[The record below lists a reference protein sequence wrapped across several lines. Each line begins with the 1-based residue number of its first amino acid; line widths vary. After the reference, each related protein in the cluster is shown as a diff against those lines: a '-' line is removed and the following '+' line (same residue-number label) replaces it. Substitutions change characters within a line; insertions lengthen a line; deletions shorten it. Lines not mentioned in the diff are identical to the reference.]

1 MDAGARLGLHRPD
14 VPDGSLYT
22 PDLPFGDERFASIA
36 ELFARRACEDADL
49 IVRARTDPN
58 AFVEAIARIEGQ
70 VWVGRQAAAHRMWH
84 DHFSRAGALGGA
96 SMAVLLC
103 AVSHGK
109 AIPEDT
115 PIKVPGGWREMGALT
130 VGDHVI
136 GGDGKPTEIV
146 GASPTWTDHEL
157 VELEFGGARLTC
169 DLDHLW
175 RVRPLGGHPETLP
188 TRTIVDNFD
197 LGWSIPLVGGWRAG
211 ERRITGWASA
221 RTVPVRC
228 ITVAAAHHTYVAGED
243 ELVTHNSLQIHR
255 WRVLWELGK
264 NPNLRI
270 LLMSATSQLPEKML
284 SGIKADIE
292 HNPFVQAVFPHL
304 RPGRKAG
311 QQRWSNDAIHV
322 ERADNL
328 TDPSIECAGLTTKI
342 LGSRKDLIVIDD
354 LLNTENTL
362 TPYMRKQVWD
372 RVQAEALSRRPP
384 HLPSRVWFLGHPWT
398 EDDGLAQACQ
408 QPGVR
413 VLRAGARVQR
423 NDSGRIITSA
433 DDGWNELLPWVPLL
447 PELWKKDALVQR
459 IKSLGWAARF
469 MIDCLFM
476 RKGSMGFSPEA
487 LGLALMNGRGIPF
500 VSSWNPISTGCETYT
515 GVDLSTGEGDD
526 ETVILTA
533 AKIPATG
540 RRRILEIQSGK
551 WTGPEIVE
559 RIHDTYRRF
568 KSVIAVENNG
578 AQKYIRQFVRD
589 DSAHI
594 TPVLDHH
601 TGTNKHALN
610 WGIKHMEL
618 ELGAPGRWLFPRPQD
633 IHEPISPEMKK
644 LVDGALAYSGDAKH
658 TSDYVMAWWICWLAM
673 AKDEGTSLK

>member
-1 MDAGARLGLHRPD
+1 MA
-14 VPDGSLYT
+14 DGTLYT
-22 PDLPFGDERFASIA
+22 PDLPFGDIKLAGVA
-36 ELFARRACEDADL
+36 DLFARRASQDADL
-49 IVRARTDPN
+49 IVRAREDPN
-58 AFVEAIARIEGQ
+58 AFVEAVARIEGQ
-70 VWVGRQAAAHRMWH
+70 VWVGKQAAAHRMWH
-84 DHFSRAGALGGA
+84 DHFTRAGALGGA

-109 AIPEDT
+109 
-115 PIKVPGGWREMGALT
+115 
-130 VGDHVI
+130 
-136 GGDGKPTEIV
+136 
-146 GASPTWTDHEL
+146 
-157 VELEFGGARLTC
+157 
-169 DLDHLW
+169 
-175 RVRPLGGHPETLP
+175 
-188 TRTIVDNFD
+188 
-197 LGWSIPLVGGWRAG
+197 
-211 ERRITGWASA
+211 
-221 RTVPVRC
+221 
-228 ITVAAAHHTYVAGED
+228 
-243 ELVTHNSLQIHR
+243 SLQIHR
-255 WRVLWELGK
+255 WRVLWEIGK
-264 NPNLRI
+264 NPNIRV

-322 ERADNL
+322 DRQDNL

-413 VLRAGARVQR
+413 VLRSGARVQR
-423 NDSGRIITSA
+423 NQRGRIITSA
-433 DDGWNELLPWVPLL
+433 DVGPDGWNELLGWVPLL
-447 PELWKKDALVQR
+447 PELWTKEALQKR
-459 IKSLGWAARF
+459 IESLGWAARF

-476 RKGSMGFSPEA
+476 KRGAMGFSPEA
-487 LGLALMNGRGIPF
+487 IGLALMNGRGVPF
-500 VSSWNPISTGCETYT
+500 VHSWNPVTTGCETYT
-515 GVDLSTGEGDD
+515 GVDLSTGEGEDQ
-526 ETVILTA
+526 TVIITA
-533 AKIPATG
+533 AKIPSTG
-540 RRRILEIQSGK
+540 RRRILEIQAGR

-559 RIHDTYRRF
+559 RLHDVYRRY
-568 KSVIAVENNG
+568 KSTIAVESNG
-578 AQKYIRQFVRD
+578 AQKYIRQFIRD
-589 DSAHI
+589 DSAFI

-618 ELGAPGRWLFPRPQD
+618 ELATPGRWIFPRPQD
-633 IHEPISPEMKK
+633 IHEPVSAEMKG
-644 LVDGALAYSGDAKH
+644 LVDGALSYSGDLKH
-658 TSDYVMAWWICWLAM
+658 TSDFLMAWWICWLAM
-673 AKDEGTSLK
+673 AKEEGVSLK

>member
-1 MDAGARLGLHRPD
+1 MA
-14 VPDGSLYT
+14 DGTLYT
-22 PDLPFGDERFASIA
+22 PDLPFGDERLAGVA
-36 ELFARRACEDADL
+36 DLFARRASVDADL
-49 IVRARTDPN
+49 IVRAREDPN

-70 VWVGRQAAAHRMWH
+70 VWVGKQAAAHRMWH
-84 DHFSRAGALGGA
+84 DHFTRSGALGGA

-109 AIPEDT
+109 AIPLDELVQT
-115 PIKVPGGWREMGALT
+115 PTGWIEMGDIR
-130 VGDHVI
+130 VGDDVV
-136 GGDGKPTEIV
+136 GGDGFPTKVIR
-146 GASPTWTDHEL
+146 ASPIWTDHEL
-157 VELEFGGARLTC
+157 VELEFEDGARLRC

-175 RVRPLGGHPETLP
+175 RVRPIGGTSRTAPA
-188 TRTIVDNFD
+188 RTIMDEFD
-197 LGWSIPLVGGWRAG
+197 RGWSIPRVGGWRFG
-211 ERRITGWASA
+211 ERRITGWSPTA
-221 RTVPVRC
+221 TVPVRC
-228 ITVAAAHHTYVAGED
+228 ITVGAHHHTFIVSESQI
-243 ELVTHNSLQIHR
+243 VTHNSLQIHR
-255 WRVLWELGK
+255 WRVLWEIGK
-264 NPNLRI
+264 NPNLRV
-270 LLMSATSQLPEKML
+270 LLLSATSQLPEKML

-342 LGSRKDLIVIDD
+342 LGSRKDLIVVDD

-362 TPYMRKQVWD
+362 TQYMRQQVWD

-423 NDSGRIITSA
+423 TQQGRIITSA
-433 DDGWNELLPWVPLL
+433 DQGWNELLGWVPLI
-447 PELWKKDALVQR
+447 PELWTKVALQQR
-459 IKSLGWAARF
+459 IASLGPAARY
-469 MIDCLFM
+469 MIDCLY
-476 RKGSMGFSPEA
+476 RKKTGMGFSPEG

-500 VSSWNPISTGCETYT
+500 MHSWNPISTGCDTFT
-515 GVDLSTGEGDD
+515 GVDLSTGEGED

-533 AKIPATG
+533 CRIPSTG
-540 RRRILEIQSGK
+540 RRRILEIQAGK

-559 RIHDTYRRF
+559 RIHDVYRRF
-568 KSVIAVENNG
+568 KSVIAVESNG
-578 AQKYIRQFVRD
+578 AQKFIRQFVRD
-589 DSAHI
+589 DNAFV

-601 TGTNKHALN
+601 TGTNKHALT
-610 WGIKHMEL
+610 WGIKRMEMEL
-618 ELGAPGRWLFPRPQD
+618 AAPGKWIFPRSED
-633 IHEPISPEMKK
+633 IHTPISDEMNK
-644 LVDGALAYSGDAKH
+644 LVQGAMAYSGEFKH
-658 TSDYVMAWWICWLAM
+658 TSDYLMAWWICWLAM
-673 AKDEGTSLK
+673 AKDEGESLK